1 MEAMEDT
8 ILSFT
13 GAVVLVTHDRY
24 LLGRVADSLLRIHDD
39 QAEFREG
46 GYEDNQAWVDLDV
59 GREPEEP
66 EPEETPSEPAPR
78 RNHSVPRNPKADN
91 EKPALKAQPIDR
103 DKQKTIKRW
112 ERKVKDAEAQV
123 ADLEQKLAAVGS
135 ELAAMDPGDWQAF
148 SARLDAQ
155 KSLETDLAYAMTEW
169 EEAQTAL
176 EEAQG

>member
-1 MEAMEDT
+1 MEDT

-39 QAEFREG
+39 LAEFKEG

-59 GREPEEP
+59 GVEPEEQL
-66 EPEETPSEPAPR
+66 PEEAPEAPRKPAPR
-78 RNHSVPRNPKADN
+78 PPA
-91 EKPALKAQPIDR
+91 KPQAIDR
-103 DKQKTIKRW
+103 DQQKTVKRW
-112 ERKVKDAEAQV
+112 ERKVKEAETEV
-123 ADLEQKLAAVGS
+123 ARLEKKLAAIGA
-135 ELAAMDPGDWQAF
+135 ELAVQDPGDWQAF
-148 SARLDAQ
+148 STKLDAQ